1 LNDCYNAN
9 PLSVARALETL
20 GDLDVRRT
28 VAIVGDMLELGPFTC
43 AAHEAIGQLA
53 AKLGIDLVIP
63 VGTYAEVVAQGVRR
77 TRRQQVATFRTAE
90 ELIPQ
95 LPAMLREGDGI
106 LVKGSRKLHLEA
118 VTEFLIRQ
126 YQDHPAAVHAA

>member
-126 YQDHPAAVHAA
+126 YQDHPTAVHAA